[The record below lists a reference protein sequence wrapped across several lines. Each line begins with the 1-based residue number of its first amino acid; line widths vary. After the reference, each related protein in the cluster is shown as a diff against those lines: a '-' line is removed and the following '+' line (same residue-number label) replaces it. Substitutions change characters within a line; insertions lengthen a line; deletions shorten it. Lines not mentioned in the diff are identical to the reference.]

1 MVRARVEPDLKERA
15 EAMLDQMGLSA
26 TTAITLFYRQIIQRR
41 ALPFDVRVPNA
52 TTQRAMRAA
61 RSGLGV
67 VSAGSMDQLLAK
79 LEAAEP
85 IRSRKRK
92 ARNASWT
99 VLRLRFTGTFK
110 RDRKRAGRRGKPL
123 DKLDDLMRRLAN
135 EEKLEARFRDH
146 KLSGEWD
153 DFRECHLEP
162 DWLLIYRTEADEITF
177 VRTGTHS
184 DLFDE

>member
-67 VSAGSMDQLLAK
+67 VPADSVDDLVAK
-79 LEAAEP
+79 LDDAKP
-85 IRSRKRK
+85 IRPAKRK
-92 ARNASWT
+92 ARS
-99 VLRLRFTGTFK
+99 
-110 RDRKRAGRRGKPL
+110 
-123 DKLDDLMRRLAN
+123 
-135 EEKLEARFRDH
+135 AR
-146 KLSGEWD
+146 
-153 DFRECHLEP
+153 
-162 DWLLIYRTEADEITF
+162 
-177 VRTGTHS
+177 
-184 DLFDE
+184 